1 MLKFM
6 RKNATSWF
14 IKIAMGL
21 IIVVFIFWGVGGFN
35 SGRGTVVAKVGD
47 TIVDVNTYKNSY
59 MKMVEYYRKQYKN
72 QWNDQLL
79 KLFDVKHR
87 VLNQL
92 INQVLIAAEA
102 ERLHI
107 VVSRQELVEHIE
119 AMPAFRRSGRFDRRL
134 YLDLLRYNRV
144 EPGDFERSMMQE
156 LLFKKVRETIA
167 GPASLVT
174 SSEVKRMLSLQLEK
188 RRLVYVKI
196 MADDF
201 AKAVR
206 VETKDLKTYY
216 DAHKA
221 SFKNPEKVK
230 IAYLLFKPE
239 AYTADVKV
247 TEDDLKAY
255 YNAHNDAY
263 RVPEKIHARHILFRL
278 PPKPTKAQVAEA
290 KKKAEKVEKLAKA
303 GKDFAELAKKYSEGP
318 TAKKGGDLGFFARGA
333 MVKPFEKA
341 AFSLKKGEISG
352 LVRTQFGF
360 HIIQVVEKQ
369 AARVKPFEE
378 VRGEITK
385 TFKLQ
390 AAKQI
395 ALKKADEA
403 YTALLKKPDLDAYAK
418 SHGMTVSET
427 EPFSRSQ
434 RTAKGVIPNEAF
446 IKNAFTQIKG
456 KISTIIDVK
465 TGYCLMLLKGHTPA
479 GVKKFEDVKEKIEK
493 DVARQKALDS
503 ARKNAE
509 ALIAQLNK
517 TPDLRSLAG
526 KEGLKIQ
533 VTKAFTLVN
542 PADPGLKDA
551 LRGAVNMIALAT
563 KEKPVL
569 EKPLPIS
576 SKGYAVCV
584 LDQIEPPDAKAI
596 EKARKDLVA
605 RLKKSKEEMA
615 FQSWLK
621 ILRKKTPIEI
631 HQKVLDSFS

>member
-1 MLKFM
+1 
-6 RKNATSWF
+6 
-14 IKIAMGL
+14 
-21 IIVVFIFWGVGGFN
+21 
-35 SGRGTVVAKVGD
+35 
-47 TIVDVNTYKNSY
+47 
-59 MKMVEYYRKQYKN
+59 
-72 QWNDQLL
+72 
-79 KLFDVKHR
+79 
-87 VLNQL
+87 
-92 INQVLIAAEA
+92 
-102 ERLHI
+102 
-107 VVSRQELVEHIE
+107 
-119 AMPAFRRSGRFDRRL
+119 
-134 YLDLLRYNRV
+134 
-144 EPGDFERSMMQE
+144 
-156 LLFKKVRETIA
+156 
-167 GPASLVT
+167 
-174 SSEVKRMLSLQLEK
+174 
-188 RRLVYVKI
+188 
-196 MADDF
+196 
-201 AKAVR
+201 
-206 VETKDLKTYY
+206 
-216 DAHKA
+216 
-221 SFKNPEKVK
+221 
-230 IAYLLFKPE
+230 
-239 AYTADVKV
+239 
-247 TEDDLKAY
+247 
-255 YNAHNDAY
+255 
-263 RVPEKIHARHILFRL
+263 
-278 PPKPTKAQVAEA
+278 
-290 KKKAEKVEKLAKA
+290 
-303 GKDFAELAKKYSEGP
+303 
-318 TAKKGGDLGFFARGA
+318 

-360 HIIQVVEKQ
+360 HIIQVVDKQ

-378 VRGEITK
+378 VRREITK

-403 YTALLKKPDLDAYAK
+403 YTAFLEKPDLDAYAK

-427 EPFSRSQ
+427 EPFSRGQ

-446 IKNAFTQIKG
+446 IKNAFTQTKG

-493 DVARQKALDS
+493 EVARQKALDM
-503 ARKNAE
+503 ARKKAE
-509 ALIAQLNK
+509 ALITQLNK
-517 TPDLRSLAG
+517 TPDLRRLAG
-526 KEGLKIQ
+526 KEGLEVKE
-533 VTKAFTLVN
+533 TKAFTLVN
-542 PADPGLKDA
+542 PVDPGLKDA

>member
-14 IKIAMGL
+14 IKIALGL

-59 MKMVEYYRKQYKN
+59 MKMVEYYQKQYKN
-72 QWNDQLL
+72 QWNEQML

-92 INQVLIAAEA
+92 INQVLIASEA

-144 EPGDFERSMMQE
+144 EPRDFEQSMMQE

-174 SSEVKRMLSLQLEK
+174 SSEVNRMLSLQLQK
-188 RRLVYVKI
+188 RRLGYVKI
-196 MADDF
+196 MANKF
-201 AKAVR
+201 ADIVQVKTA
-206 VETKDLKTYY
+206 DLKAYY
-216 DAHKA
+216 EAHKA
-221 SFKNPEKVK
+221 SFKNPEKVQV
-230 IAYLLFKPE
+230 AYLLFEAE
-239 AYTADVKV
+239 AYAPDVKV
-247 TEDDLKAY
+247 TDDALKAY
-255 YNAHNDAY
+255 YNAHSDAY
-263 RVPEKIHARHILFRL
+263 RVPERIRARHILFRL
-278 PPKPTKAQVAEA
+278 PPQATKAQVAKA
-290 KKKAEKVEKLAKA
+290 RKKAEKVEKMAKA

-318 TAKKGGDLGFFARGA
+318 TAKKGGDLGFFTRGS

-352 LVRTQFGF
+352 LVQTQFGF
-360 HIIQVVEKQ
+360 HIIQVVDKQ
-369 AARVKPFEE
+369 AARVKSFEE
-378 VRGEITK
+378 VRGEIAHA
-385 TFKLQ
+385 FKLQ
-390 AAKQI
+390 KARQI

-403 YTALLKKPDLDAYAK
+403 YTVLFQKPDLAAYAK
-418 SHGMTVSET
+418 SHGMTVRET
-427 EPFSRSQ
+427 EPFARGQ
-434 RTAKGVIPNEAF
+434 RDAKGVVANEAF
-446 IKNAFTQIKG
+446 FKNAFSLTKG

-465 TGYCLMLLKGHTPA
+465 TGYCLMLLKEHTPA
-479 GVKKFEDVKEKIEK
+479 GVKKFEDVKGKIEK
-493 DVARQKALDS
+493 DVAREKALEK
-503 ARKNAE
+503 ARQKAE

-517 TPDLRSLAG
+517 TPDLKRLAG
-526 KEGLKIQ
+526 KAGLKVQ
-533 VTKAFTLVN
+533 ETQAFTLVN
-542 PADPGLKDA
+542 PVDPGLKNA

-563 KEKPVL
+563 PEKPVL

-576 SKGYAVCV
+576 SDGYAVCV
-584 LDQIEPPDAKAI
+584 LNRIEPPDAKEV
-596 EKARKDLVA
+596 EKTRKALVT

-621 ILRKKTPIEI
+621 ELRKKTPIEI